1 MSALRRT
8 PLHRA
13 LYRPNL
19 ILGGERE
26 LVLITAIICSG
37 VAVSGLNLVSAG
49 VGLTVW
55 LIAIGLMQMMAKADP
70 DMSKIYLR
78 QLQYGAYYPARSK
91 TAPSRA
97 KGVSDLLTWATLM
110 ADGVVINK
118 DGFKTETPCFNVSGK
133 YFDKITA
140 MEKAQHLSAD

>member
-1 MSALRRT
+1 MSTLRRT

-37 VAVSGLNLVSAG
+37 VAVSGLNLVSMG

-55 LIAIGLMQMMAKADP
+55 LIAIGLLQMMAKADP
-70 DMSKIYLR
+70 HMSKVYLR
-78 QLQYGAYYPARSK
+78 QLHYGDHGWPAC
-91 TAPSRA
+91 
-97 KGVSDLLTWATLM
+97 SDPNLVRLRC
-110 ADGVVINK
+110 G
-118 DGFKTETPCFNVSGK
+118 
-133 YFDKITA
+133 
-140 MEKAQHLSAD
+140 Q